1 MKLFKCAIL
10 VVVSLFYM
18 TNISAMP
25 ISPIESTEGWPPL
38 HQAIVNQ
45 RFDTALDIL
54 SADPSTIAQETPA
67 LKPDMV
73 LGYLE
78 NRKYESPRIGY
89 TVLELAI
96 LYDAPIEF
104 IEILIEFGANANS
117 RNLFFFYQK
126 PPRYLDWYTGIQI
139 ISPLLVAI
147 EKNNEEVIQIL
158 LNAGANPDRV
168 ELIGYFYINYGD
180 FGGYIIGADGTWK
193 GLSELL
199 NEQLERN

>member
-1 MKLFKCAIL
+1 MKLFKRTIL
-10 VVVSLFYM
+10 VVVSIFYM

-25 ISPIESTEGWPPL
+25 ISPIDSTEGWPPL

-45 RFDTALDIL
+45 QFDTALDIL
-54 SADPSTIAQETPA
+54 SANPSTIAQTTPDF
-67 LKPDMV
+67 KSDWV
-73 LGYLE
+73 LGYLK
-78 NRKYESPRIGY
+78 NRKFESPKIGY

-126 PPRYLDWYTGIQI
+126 PIERLDYFTGIQI
-139 ISPLLVAI
+139 ISPLLAAV

-168 ELIGYFYINYGD
+168 ELIGYFYFNSGD
-180 FGGYIIGADGTWK
+180 FGGYITGADGTWK

-199 NEQLERN
+199 NEQINRD